1 MPPRQSSALISAS
14 SGPLRA
20 RDLNISSRLSSART
34 DAHDGQDGPDRAA
47 HYQALEDQFQSLKA
61 KYSASMEKLAE
72 SAQFGGSRAVEQLTA
87 VNALNRELNRELTE
101 AQDTI
106 ESLRVSLAE
115 AELRESPRV
124 SQGPPGRSRSERP
137 DGQGSLSPH
146 PPLSRAGSRQTRP
159 AAAST
164 VAATA
169 TPKESTPPA
178 RPVIPPPYIPDE
190 DYGHYIRASRTSQ
203 PGRTQSPP
211 HNTPQP
217 ASTST
222 APPVV
227 TDDLRERYDELQK
240 AFGQREIHLR
250 DLVHTLE
257 DRDREIVMLKA
268 AITAAEQYHAARDDE
283 VRAYLQECDEV
294 QTHNSDVMREK
305 VALLSR
311 TRGENTDLRA
321 ELHVRTRELEDAK
334 ERIAALEATLK
345 TTTAERDSFSTRLG
359 VVKANAERLLIQ
371 RDGRIETLEEM
382 LRTLKE
388 TQEITNEARAAEL
401 ASLKEEMDRQ
411 KQSANEVLQEKEE
424 EIERLKADM
433 QSLHEQLDK
442 VTKERSIEAEEMSR
456 EISALRLASEKK
468 PEEMRMST
476 RVVNDVPTDG
486 TPIIPEKEA
495 EEQLPASSTETA
507 LTRVREQ
514 GRQRSSF
521 SYGPRLVEH
530 NDELLMTDLASKTR
544 PRSAFNKPE
553 GTQMLIPIEYLI
565 VNK

>member
-34 DAHDGQDGPDRAA
+34 DGHDGPDRAS

-115 AELRESPRV
+115 AELRESPRT
-124 SQGPPGRSRSERP
+124 SQGPSGRSRSDRP
-137 DGQGSLSPH
+137 DGQSSLSPH

-164 VAATA
+164 VAAA
-169 TPKESTPPA
+169 VTPKESTPPA

-190 DYGHYIRASRTSQ
+190 DYGHYIRASRSTQ

-211 HNTPQP
+211 HNSPQP
-217 ASTST
+217 APTSV
-222 APPVV
+222 APPVG

-268 AITAAEQYHAARDDE
+268 AIAAAEQYHAARDDE

-321 ELHVRTRELEDAK
+321 ELHVRTRELDDAK
-334 ERIAALEATLK
+334 GRIATLEASLK
-345 TTTAERDSFSTRLG
+345 TITAERDSFSTRLG

-401 ASLKEEMDRQ
+401 ASLKEEADRQ
-411 KQSANEVLQEKEE
+411 KQSATEALQSKEE
-424 EIERLKADM
+424 ELERLREDLH
-433 QSLHEQLDK
+433 SLREELDR

-456 EISALRLASEKK
+456 EISALKLASEKK
-468 PEEMRMST
+468 PEEIRMST
-476 RVVNDVPTDG
+476 RVITDTPTNA
-486 TPIIPEKEA
+486 TLPISEKEN
-495 EEQLPASSTETA
+495 EEQLPTSSETGNA
-507 LTRVREQ
+507 RVREQ
-514 GRQRSSF
+514 GRQRASF
-521 SYGPRLVEH
+521 SYGPRLVET
-530 NDELLMTDLASKTR
+530 NDLLVTDLTSRTR

-553 GTQMLIPIEYLI
+553 GTQMLIPIEYLV